1 MMDTPRVLEFLVE
14 FLLKSGVIVF
24 LGFAIVAAFRKW
36 TPDWKHGVW
45 MRVFAVALF
54 VPLALLFPR
63 IELIPNFGEVVVP
76 VQTSGAEIAP
86 SPVSTAD
93 SVSVPTRDSGW
104 TLRWPDFALLVWL
117 GGCLF
122 LILRMFTASFRL
134 RRLQERSF
142 APCREMGSH
151 FRSVVQQ
158 SGVENVSLSLSD
170 EVESPFT
177 WGLIKSHIVIPTSS
191 QQWSPRDLQM
201 ILRHEL
207 EHVKRRDSYGVLISR
222 VFLCFNWVNPFAWV
236 AMRQSI
242 RFREEACDRQV
253 LLAGHDPRLYAE
265 MLFCQ
270 AKVANAGFL
279 QTCATAMAETGT
291 IERRIQMILKTSSI
305 SNSASGGTA
314 RARISTVLLTLLF
327 LGVGFVGSQTNQD
340 ETATDKELMLIE
352 ANDAKLKEIT
362 IPKVEFSGTPLS
374 DALAFLRQRSIELD
388 VTEADPSRKGFN
400 FVLNAPDME
409 NTKIT
414 LRLTDVPFSEAL
426 RYTTNL
432 AQVSYSVMPHAI
444 VIVPLGSNP
453 DLLFT
458 NVYVLP
464 GDFTKI
470 GDGEFP
476 AKEILEKAGV
486 EFGVGSAAIF
496 NPATSQLIIRNT
508 QSQIEKTEA
517 FIDALTSGKEEEF
530 MKKIAEGWVAPAKG
544 EEKLRAITIP
554 KIEFKDTPLG
564 DALAFLQMRSV
575 ELDVEEA
582 DPAKKGINIILEGE
596 PGVDPRPV
604 TLRLVNVPL
613 AEAMRYTTEL
623 AGYTYVAEKHAVVVR
638 PKQ

>member
-201 ILRHEL
+201 ILSHEL
-207 EHVKRRDSYGVLISR
+207 EHVKRGDSLGVLISR
-222 VFLCFNWVNPFAWV
+222 IFLSFNWVNPFAWI
-236 AMRQSI
+236 AIRQSI
-242 RFREEACDRQV
+242 SFREEACDRQV
-253 LLAGHDPRLYAE
+253 LLAGNDPRLYAE

-291 IERRIQMILKTSSI
+291 IERRIQMILKPNKRIVRESL
-305 SNSASGGTA
+305 AS
-314 RARISTVLLTLLF
+314 ARIVIAGATLLF
-327 LGVGFVGSQTNQD
+327 ILVGFADSQSVEEDPNKEAKEKTIYITSRFVEIADND
-340 ETATDKELMLIE
+340 EAAAIAYNEKKLDEIIFPHVQFTKTPFR
-352 ANDAKLKEIT
+352 DAI
-362 IPKVEFSGTPLS
+362 
-374 DALAFLRQRSIELD
+374 AFLRQRSVELD
-388 VTEADPSRKGFN
+388 PTETDSSKKGLNFVLDAPGAEDAVITLELRNVPLSEVLRYTTNLAGTTFEVTPHAVVIGTPGSAYRPETAAEKKVEGKLVTVIIPKLEFRDTPFKDALAFLQHRSVELDMLEADPAKKGVDFILEDR
-400 FVLNAPDME
+400 VLADSAR
-409 NTKIT
+409 IT
-414 LRLTDVPFSEAL
+414 LRLSNIPLSEAL
-426 RYTTNL
+426 RYTTDL
-432 AQVSYSVMPHAI
+432 AGFTYVEEEHAI
-444 VIVPLGSNP
+444 
-453 DLLFT
+453 
-458 NVYVLP
+458 
-464 GDFTKI
+464 
-470 GDGEFP
+470 
-476 AKEILEKAGV
+476 
-486 EFGVGSAAIF
+486 
-496 NPATSQLIIRNT
+496 IIRP
-508 QSQIEKTEA
+508 
-517 FIDALTSGKEEEF
+517 KE
-530 MKKIAEGWVAPAKG
+530 
-544 EEKLRAITIP
+544 
-554 KIEFKDTPLG
+554 
-564 DALAFLQMRSV
+564 
-575 ELDVEEA
+575 
-582 DPAKKGINIILEGE
+582 
-596 PGVDPRPV
+596 
-604 TLRLVNVPL
+604 
-613 AEAMRYTTEL
+613 
-623 AGYTYVAEKHAVVVR
+623 
-638 PKQ
+638 